1 MLPAVSNDL
10 DDIFDIS
17 SGLVELFTSGG
28 TLIGSL
34 PFDSTAVSAT
44 FTPEPGDYYYRVTS
58 DVTGSAGS
66 YLISSAV
73 PEPRTAVLIF
83 AGLIGVACARGTA
96 GAELAGAPLVIAT
109 P

>member
-1 MLPAVSNDL
+1 MLTAVSNDL

-17 SGLVELFTSGG
+17 SGLVELFASGG

-44 FTPEPGDYYYRVTS
+44 FTPGPGDYYYRVTG

-66 YLISSAV
+66 HLISSAV
-73 PEPRTAVLIF
+73 PEPQTALLIL
-83 AGLIGVACARGTA
+83 AGMIGVALRARHARG
-96 GAELAGAPLVIAT
+96 
-109 P
+109 